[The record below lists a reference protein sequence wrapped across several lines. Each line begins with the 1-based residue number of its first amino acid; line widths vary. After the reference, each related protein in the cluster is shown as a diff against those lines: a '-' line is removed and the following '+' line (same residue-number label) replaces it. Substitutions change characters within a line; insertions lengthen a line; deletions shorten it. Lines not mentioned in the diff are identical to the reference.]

1 MPTDSFYNSTVGSI
15 FEGRNQY
22 TSAGESVPGIQ
33 YFSIALNNTYS
44 TAYKYLLST
53 ISMSHSVGGDLDV
66 LQEYSFG
73 SWVESGRISLKFKK
87 TSESVTSQSGVVSG
101 GTGTSSI
108 TCNNF
113 TSYSDARIK
122 KNIETL
128 SENQGVDNIRVVQYN
143 STSDDTKHFGVIA
156 HELAEIYPDLV
167 SGEKDGKEMQAV
179 TYIELIPLCINE
191 IQKLKRENL
200 SLLSRLE
207 TLERKMNDLTS

>member
-1 MPTDSFYNSTVGSI
+1 MPTDSFYNSGVGTI

-22 TSAGESVPGIQ
+22 TRDGVLGIQ
-33 YFSIALNNTYS
+33 NFSIGLNNTYT

-53 ISMSHSVGGDLDV
+53 INMSHSVGGDLNV
-66 LQEYSFG
+66 LQEFSFG
-73 SWVESGRISLKFKK
+73 SWVESGRISLKFIK

-113 TSYSDARIK
+113 ISYSDARIK
-122 KNIETL
+122 KNVETL

-167 SGEKDGKEMQAV
+167 NGEKDGKEMQAV

>member
-1 MPTDSFYNSTVGSI
+1 MSSSADDSFYKSTVGTI
-15 FEGRNQY
+15 FVGRNQY
-22 TSAGESVPGIQ
+22 YDPSANAATTQNFGI
-33 YFSIALNNTYS
+33 SLNNVFKANPSYNVVL
-44 TAYKYLLST
+44 AQFVQ
-53 ISMSHSVGGDLDV
+53 SHSSNVANLNQTFVFGDHID
-66 LQEYSFG
+66 
-73 SWVESGRISLKFKK
+73 GRFEISCIK
-87 TSESVTSQSGVVSG
+87 TGAT
-101 GTGTSSI
+101 TGTSSL

-113 TSYSDARIK
+113 ISYSDARIK
-122 KNIETL
+122 KNIETI

-156 HELAEIYPDLV
+156 HELAEIYPELV
-167 SGEKDGKEMQAV
+167 NGEKDGTEMQSV

>member
-1 MPTDSFYNSTVGSI
+1 MPTDSFFGTTTGTI

-22 TSAGESVPGIQ
+22 TREGEGFGIQ
-33 YFSIALNNTYS
+33 LFAIALNNTYS
-44 TAYKYLLST
+44 STYKYLLST
-53 ISMSHSVGGDLDV
+53 FNMTHSPHGDLNV

-73 SWVESGRISLKFKK
+73 SWVDGRIRLLFTK
-87 TSESVTSQSGVVSG
+87 TEEPVLGPSGSYVG
-101 GTGTSSI
+101 GSGTSSI
-108 TCNNF
+108 YCNNF
-113 TSYSDARIK
+113 ISYSDARIK

-128 SENQGVDNIRVVQYN
+128 SENLGVDNIRVVQYN

-156 HELAEIYPDLV
+156 HELAEIYPHLV
-167 SGEKDGKEMQAV
+167 NGEKDGKEMQAV

-207 TLERKMNDLTS
+207 TLEQKML

>member
-1 MPTDSFYNSTVGSI
+1 MPTDSFYNSGVGTI

-22 TSAGESVPGIQ
+22 TRDGVLGIQ
-33 YFSIALNNTYS
+33 NFSIGLNNTYT

-53 ISMSHSVGGDLDV
+53 INMSHSVGGDLNV
-66 LQEYSFG
+66 LQEFSFG
-73 SWVESGRISLKFKK
+73 SWVESGRISLKFIK

-113 TSYSDARIK
+113 ISYSDARIK
-122 KNIETL
+122 KNVETL

-143 STSDDTKHFGVIA
+143 STSDETKHFGVIA

-167 SGEKDGKEMQAV
+167 NGEKDGKEMQAV